1 MTAHPGESWRILQN
15 NSSWSM
21 LHIELPMWGASL
33 SEVNAWK
40 LKSTRE
46 TSDLK
51 YFVFSEYTILLHMSV
66 LLAQYS
72 HRPIYILYYFFWQM
86 TALSFR
92 GIWAISG
99 IFQGLCFT
107 FIHLINISSNFG
119 KNVCICVCKCPV
131 KDLKGNS
138 SYYSQQLLLS
148 KGIGL
153 VSEWKGEFYF
163 LLYKL

>member
-1 MTAHPGESWRILQN
+1 MTAHPRESWRMLQN

-21 LHIELPMWGASL
+21 RHIELPMWGASL

-51 YFVFSEYTILLHMSV
+51 YFCFLWIHHLTPYVRLSCPVFLQAYLHSILFLPKDDC
-66 LLAQYS
+66 L
-72 HRPIYILYYFFWQM
+72 
-86 TALSFR
+86 LSFR

-99 IFQGLCFT
+99 VFQGLCFT
-107 FIHLINISSNFG
+107 FVHLINISSNFG

-138 SYYSQQLLLS
+138 SYYSQQ
-148 KGIGL
+148 
-153 VSEWKGEFYF
+153 
-163 LLYKL
+163 